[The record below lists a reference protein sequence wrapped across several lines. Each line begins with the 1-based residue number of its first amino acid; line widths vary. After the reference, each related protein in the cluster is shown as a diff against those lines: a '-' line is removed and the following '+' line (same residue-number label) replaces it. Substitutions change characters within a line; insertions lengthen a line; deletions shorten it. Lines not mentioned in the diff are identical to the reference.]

1 METTQPNRST
11 DLTAY
16 TRCLAS
22 IERGRIARAKRQARR
37 IQSPAIRA
45 IARDQIRF
53 ALKIQTCLDDG
64 DTERARRLTRSL
76 IGGVKLKYETALGI
90 LPMPRTGAPA
100 SSRPGGVRPAA
111 AAEVGRPAPDL
122 TDLPPDIRDALEQLT
137 RQIERAR
144 AGERHPAFPPSV
156 LLHLGR
162 IACRAWLRRG
172 GGTGLSPLRASATE
186 IRIAGA
192 CLRRRIEGDGGR
204 LSSEVLSRELGLGP
218 VLVAAGVRNLRQFL
232 LRGSGWR
239 MVGDAKTGFALEPE
253 DLDILPASLTDAQH
267 RAVGI
272 AAGLHRLA

>member
-1 METTQPNRST
+1 METTRPSRSV
-11 DLTAY
+11 DLTVY

-22 IERGRIARAKRQARR
+22 IERGRIALAKRQARR
-37 IQSPAIRA
+37 IERPAIRA

-53 ALKIQTCLDDG
+53 ALKIQTYLDDG

-76 IGGVKLKYETALGI
+76 IGGVRLKYETALGI
-90 LPMPRTGAPA
+90 LPIP
-100 SSRPGGVRPAA
+100 RPGALACSRWGGVKPAA
-111 AAEVGRPAPDL
+111 AEDGRPSPDL
-122 TDLPPDIRDALEQLT
+122 TDLPPEIRDALKQLT
-137 RQIERAR
+137 QQMGRAR
-144 AGERHPAFPPSV
+144 AGERHPAFTPAV

-162 IACRAWLRRG
+162 IACRSWLRRG

-253 DLDILPASLTDAQH
+253 DLDILPAYLSEAD
-267 RAVGI
+267 R
-272 AAGLHRLA
+272 

>member
-1 METTQPNRST
+1 METTQPNRSA

-37 IQSPAIRA
+37 IERPAIRA

-53 ALKIQTCLDDG
+53 ALKIQTYLADG

-90 LPMPRTGAPA
+90 LPMPRTGATA

-122 TDLPPDIRDALEQLT
+122 TELQPDIRDALELLT
-137 RQIERAR
+137 QQIERAR
-144 AGERHPAFPPSV
+144 AGERHPAFSRAV

-162 IACRAWLRRG
+162 IACRAWRRRG
-172 GGTGLSPLRASATE
+172 GGTGLSPLRASATD
-186 IRIAGA
+186 IRLAGA
-192 CLRRRIEGDGGR
+192 FLRRRIEGGGGR
-204 LSSEVLSRELGLGP
+204 LSSEDLSRETGLSRGC
-218 VLVAAGVRNLRQFL
+218 VAVGVRNLQQYL

-239 MVGDAKTGFALEPE
+239 MVGDASTGFVFEPE
-253 DLDILPASLTDAQH
+253 DPDCFRADPSQDADGNT
-267 RAVGI
+267 AVQQS
-272 AAGLHRLA
+272 A

>member
-1 METTQPNRST
+1 METTKPSRSV
-11 DLTAY
+11 DLTVY

-22 IERGRIARAKRQARR
+22 IERGQIALARR
-37 IQSPAIRA
+37 LAHRIERPAIRA

-53 ALKIQTCLDDG
+53 AVKIQTYLADG

-90 LPMPRTGAPA
+90 LPIPRTGAPA

-122 TDLPPDIRDALEQLT
+122 TDLPPDIRDALKRLT
-137 RQIERAR
+137 QQIDRAR
-144 AGERHPAFPPSV
+144 AGERHPAFSAAV

-186 IRIAGA
+186 IRLAGV
-192 CLRRRIEGDGGR
+192 CLRRRSEGGGGR
-204 LSSEVLSRELGLGP
+204 LSSEDLSRETG
-218 VLVAAGVRNLRQFL
+218 VSRTCVAAGVKNLQQYL
-232 LRGSGWR
+232 LRDSGWR
-239 MVGDAKTGFALEPE
+239 MVGDARTGFAFEPE
-253 DLDILPASLTDAQH
+253 DSDSFRADPSQDADGDT
-267 RAVGI
+267 AVQQ
-272 AAGLHRLA
+272 LA